1 LENRLHIASQEE
13 EACFGELKGYISAL
27 EKYDST
33 LVNLANIMLIPYV
46 SYPQRALTGLGILFR
61 GN

>member
-1 LENRLHIASQEE
+1 MENRLHIASREE
-13 EACFGELKGYISAL
+13 EACFVELKGYIAAL

-46 SYPQRALTGLGILFR
+46 RLMLLVFIRTIKTFQV
-61 GN
+61 

>member
-1 LENRLHIASQEE
+1 V
-13 EACFGELKGYISAL
+13 ELKGYIAAL

-46 SYPQRALTGLGILFR
+46 RKIILVFYLKVVIR
-61 GN
+61 TVDM